1 MKNVVTGIIITLLVA
16 FATLAW
22 INRAHAE
29 NTNPIVDTVDTVKE
43 KAINNPVTQ
52 FIINEKNEIV
62 QYQKDSW
69 EQGKQQLA
77 RNKQQISGFFDTL
90 AEAIGHYA
98 PKSNESTN
106 TENR

>member
-52 FIINEKNEIV
+52 FVIDEKNEIV
-62 QYQKDSW
+62 QYQKESW

-77 RNKQQISGFFDTL
+77 RNKQQISNLWNTFTD
-90 AEAIGHYA
+90 AVKHYT
-98 PKSNESTN
+98 SNN
-106 TENR
+106 